1 MCSAVERNNPT
12 TATLSQPM
20 RRHKSYNDRCY
31 FRRRH
36 SNQRWSEHW
45 IRCIDRVRIILLRNK
60 SRQMRG
66 IKKNANAKTSILTI
80 YYTHTQQTTPPPAL
94 ICFVSVS
101 LPLLSF
107 VDWSMVDQWC
117 TSKKMNFVRRGGWKK
132 RERKQKTSG
141 NEKREAKNFS
151 RDSFWQNAENF

>member
-1 MCSAVERNNPT
+1 MCSVVERNNPT

-31 FRRRH
+31 FRRHH

-107 VDWSMVDQWC
+107 TDQQGAC
-117 TSKKMNFVRRGGWKK
+117 TNHKMNFVRRGRLKKAGTNKK
-132 RERKQKTSG
+132 REGTRSGKQKTFPG
-141 NEKREAKNFS
+141 IHIDRNAKNF
-151 RDSFWQNAENF
+151 